1 MHKARIKFTYQR
13 ISVLDAKKMIMWNN
27 SKAYVYGDL
36 HAIHTNWNERTAYF
50 VKRSILTPLNKDVDA
65 KYIGQTYFRNEDGSS
80 VDMTTYLS
88 ADEVIA
94 G

>member
-1 MHKARIKFTYQR
+1 MEQLIEKI
-13 ISVLDAKKMIMWNN
+13 
-27 SKAYVYGDL
+27 YGDL

-50 VKRSILTPLNKDVDA
+50 VERSILTPMNKDVDA
-65 KYIGQTYFRNEDGSS
+65 IYEYIGQTYFRNEDGSS

-94 G
+94 GEEGGWH